1 MDENRLTVGELA
13 RRTGLTVRTL
23 HHWDEL
29 GLLVPAERTGAG
41 YRLYGAAEV
50 ERVYRITALRS
61 LGLDLS
67 QIRELLDGGA
77 NLRAIVERQLAELE
91 ARVELE
97 RRLERRLLLV
107 RDALAGPGGPS
118 ADDLLQTIEVMTM
131 IEKYYSDEQLAEL
144 ARRRQALGPEGMEQA
159 QRDWAELYAD
169 VERERRAGTDPADPR
184 AQALVARADALIEA
198 FTGGDP
204 GMRASLERMY
214 REQGPENASRGMVK
228 PELAEYLDAA
238 RAARR
243 A

>member
-13 RRTGLTVRTL
+13 GRTGLTVRTL

-29 GLLVPAERTGAG
+29 GLLAPAERTGAG
-41 YRLYGAAEV
+41 YRLYGESEV

-61 LGLDLS
+61 LGLELS

-77 NLRAIVERQLAELE
+77 DLRALVERQLTELE
-91 ARVELE
+91 ARIELE
-97 RRLERRLLLV
+97 RRLRRRLLLV
-107 RDALAGPGGPS
+107 RDALAEPGGPS
-118 ADDLLQTIEVMTM
+118 ADDLLETIEVMTM

-144 ARRRQALGPEGMEQA
+144 ARRREALGPGGMEQA

-169 VERERRAGTDPADPR
+169 VEHEQRAGTDPADPR

-198 FTGGDP
+198 FTAGDP
-204 GMRASLERMY
+204 GIRASLEHMY

-228 PELAEYLDAA
+228 PKLAEYLNAA

-243 A
+243 G